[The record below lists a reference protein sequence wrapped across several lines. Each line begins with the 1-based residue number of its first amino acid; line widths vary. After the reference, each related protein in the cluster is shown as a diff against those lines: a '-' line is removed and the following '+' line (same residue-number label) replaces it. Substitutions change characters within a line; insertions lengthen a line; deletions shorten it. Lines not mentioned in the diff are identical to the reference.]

1 VNSAALRGFASAEI
15 EDEVT
20 GAAAAAVAV
29 APTEKAPMVLP
40 FSSVKTGSAEDT
52 TEEDTGATE
61 AMDEVVRPGAMEGD
75 DELAG
80 KAEEKSGAEAEVDEG
95 IATAEDGGAALEA
108 GSLVLV
114 TTTEEERALEN
125 PGSDA
130 VELGGAELDLGRDL
144 LLVDREVTD
153 PTAVFDRTL
162 VWRLSTLELE
172 GAELRVLVGG
182 LDDEDGASLLDRA
195 SGVAGIA
202 LLGGTLLGATLLGTA
217 LFNTALFAAT
227 LLALNDAVELDLN
240 VLSVLTAVSPG

>member
-1 VNSAALRGFASAEI
+1 
-15 EDEVT
+15 
-20 GAAAAAVAV
+20 
-29 APTEKAPMVLP
+29 
-40 FSSVKTGSAEDT
+40 
-52 TEEDTGATE
+52 
-61 AMDEVVRPGAMEGD
+61 MDEVVRPGAMEGD

-80 KAEEKSGAEAEVDEG
+80 VTDEKREMEAEVDEG

-114 TTTEEERALEN
+114 TATEEEERALEK
-125 PGSDA
+125 PVSDA
-130 VELGGAELDLGRDL
+130 AELGGAELDPGRDL

-153 PTAVFDRTL
+153 PTAVFDGTL

-172 GAELRVLVGG
+172 GAELRALVGG

-195 SGVAGIA
+195 SVVAGIA